1 MTHVGRTS
9 QIHAEFYGASDGRG
23 GAVLD
28 ADSQLQGKGPD
39 VKAILRRRRT
49 SVFSG
54 VHIVFSAMFPRM
66 QNRRPEDHP
75 VWKQTERFG
84 ACVSNE
90 VKRGVTHVV
99 ARNPGTDKTMQ
110 AMDLGVWVVSPR
122 WLERSISEW
131 QRKPEGE
138 YAFVQLERHRKG
150 KMEAGTAVFVGVQKP
165 TEDPAPGAFPP
176 STSALPAVLPPATSA
191 AEAAAAENDSDSD
204 FESSDEEGIA
214 ELEELLLS

>member
-1 MTHVGRTS
+1 MTHVGRTLK

-150 KMEAGTAVFVGVQKP
+150 KMEAGTAVFVGVQSP
-165 TEDPAPGAFPP
+165 RRTLRPGRSHPRRRHYP
-176 STSALPAVLPPATSA
+176 QCYHPRRQQ
-191 AEAAAAENDSDSD
+191 
-204 FESSDEEGIA
+204 
-214 ELEELLLS
+214 